1 MSGSPDDKEME
12 TLRDRK
18 EASGPADAPFGSA
31 ERITMWLISMALFV
45 IIALEGLLCLTPP
58 ISRDALIH
66 HLAIPKL
73 WIRHGGFFETPW
85 ADYSYFPMN
94 VDLMYWVALRFGN
107 DMLPALIH
115 MLFGWGTGY
124 LVYRYL
130 KKHAGRIWG
139 MLGLLVFVS
148 TPMVIRLS
156 ITAYVDLGM
165 IFFTTAS
172 VLAYLRWRDGRYEDV
187 KWLLLAGVCM
197 GLAAGTKYN
206 ALISWLFLGGAVCF
220 LYARDTGRQLQAIRW
235 GALFSLVALAV
246 VSPWLVKNLILQGN
260 PIYPLLDN
268 LFAFI
273 HGGRE
278 PAAFLVAGDVERG
291 GFNFFRNRTLLYGE
305 DVWQILLLP
314 LRIFFEGRDHSPQH
328 FDGILSSLFALAIP
342 FAFVGNRRG
351 HRCFFFLFVV
361 FVFSVSA
368 LTADLRIRYILPI
381 LPFMTILAVMG
392 IRNGTEWLASRRQSA
407 LRMAG
412 RAVPFAVA
420 VLIAANLFYLGN
432 QFTAIRPLPYILG
445 EESRDEFLFR
455 QVGSYPATAFIN
467 RELPEDAVVYLLYL
481 SARGYYL
488 DREYI
493 HHAGQEV
500 GIMKAMVRS
509 SKDAAALAAFLR
521 SLGGTH
527 LLVRE
532 ELLMKALE
540 DNFPAETA
548 RNVREKLAQC
558 MVKVYESN
566 GHVVYQ
572 IL

>member
-172 VLAYLRWRDGRYEDV
+172 VLSYLRWRDGRYEDV
-187 KWLLLAGVCM
+187 KWILLAGVCM

-314 LRIFFEGRDHSPQH
+314 FRIFFEGRDHSPQH
-328 FDGILSSLFALAIP
+328 FDGVLNPLFALAIP
-342 FAFVGNRRG
+342 FAFVGSRRG
-351 HRCFFFLFVV
+351 PPVLFSSCS
-361 FVFSVSA
+361 SVSFSSCRFSWR
-368 LTADLRIRYILPI
+368 TC
-381 LPFMTILAVMG
+381 
-392 IRNGTEWLASRRQSA
+392 AS
-407 LRMAG
+407 
-412 RAVPFAVA
+412 
-420 VLIAANLFYLGN
+420 
-432 QFTAIRPLPYILG
+432 AI
-445 EESRDEFLFR
+445 SC
-455 QVGSYPATAFIN
+455 
-467 RELPEDAVVYLLYL
+467 
-481 SARGYYL
+481 
-488 DREYI
+488 
-493 HHAGQEV
+493 
-500 GIMKAMVRS
+500 RS
-509 SKDAAALAAFLR
+509 CR
-521 SLGGTH
+521 S
-527 LLVRE
+527 
-532 ELLMKALE
+532 
-540 DNFPAETA
+540 
-548 RNVREKLAQC
+548 
-558 MVKVYESN
+558 
-566 GHVVYQ
+566 
-572 IL
+572 